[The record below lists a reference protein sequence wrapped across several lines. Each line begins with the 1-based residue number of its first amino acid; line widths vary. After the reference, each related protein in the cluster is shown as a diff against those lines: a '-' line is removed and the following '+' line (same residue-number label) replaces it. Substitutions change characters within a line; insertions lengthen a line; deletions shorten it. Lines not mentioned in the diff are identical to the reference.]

1 MTSSDTSVPLVEAAH
16 SERHTLGAWLV
27 FASAV
32 SWSTG
37 GIISRLADVDN
48 PWNTVFWRS
57 GSAMLLLLAFMLVR
71 DGRRGTLELFRGM
84 GWAGMAVAMCFAIAS
99 TSFIVALQFT
109 TVANILL
116 MQAGVPLIAAL
127 ISRIVFGEPL
137 RPSTWIAIGA
147 VIFGVAVMV
156 SDSFNGKVSPIGDGL
171 ALVISFAFALAT
183 VITRRYSHIRMTPAV
198 TTGVGIAW
206 VVSIFMSMAS
216 VGGVMVEAWQL
227 PLLFVFGAT
236 LALGLALFT
245 SGARRIPSAFAALI
259 GTVEPI
265 LGPIWVWAFLNEIPS
280 VRTIVGGSIVL
291 FALIAYLVWQIIEQ
305 RRMKRVAPPVH

>member
-16 SERHTLGAWLV
+16 SESHTLGAWLV

-236 LALGLALFT
+236 LALGLALRLGVT
-245 SGARRIPSAFAALI
+245 PYRIAGLALI
-259 GTVEPI
+259 GLAVAKALLIDASGLTGLLRV
-265 LGPIWVWAFLNEIPS
+265 GAFLGLGLSLAGLAWLNTWVS
-280 VRTIVGGSIVL
+280 
-291 FALIAYLVWQIIEQ
+291 A
-305 RRMKRVAPPVH
+305 RMAGAGNPGP

>member
-1 MTSSDTSVPLVEAAH
+1 MSEATADSKPATSGETSP
-16 SERHTLGAWLV
+16 LGAWLV

-57 GSAMLLLLAFMLVR
+57 GSAMLLLLLFMLVR
-71 DGRRGTLELFRGM
+71 DGGRGTVALFRGM
-84 GWAGMAVAMCFAIAS
+84 GVAGLAVGMCFAIAS
-99 TSFIVALQFT
+99 TAFIVALQFT

-127 ISRIVFGEPL
+127 ISRIVFAEPL
-137 RPSTWIAIGA
+137 RPSTWVAIGA

-171 ALVISFAFALAT
+171 ALVISFSFALAT

-198 TTGVGIAW
+198 TTGVTIAW
-206 VVSIFMSMAS
+206 VVSIFMSFAS
-216 VGGVMVEAWQL
+216 IGGVMVETWQI
-227 PLLFVFGAT
+227 PILFVFGAT

-245 SGARRIPSAFAALI
+245 SGARMIPSAFAALL
-259 GTVEPI
+259 GTAETI
-265 LGPIWVWAFLNEIPS
+265 LGPIWVWVFLNEVPS
-280 VRTIVGGSIVL
+280 QRTIIGGSIVL
-291 FALIAYLVWQIIEQ
+291 TALIAYLLWQMVEQ
-305 RRMKRVAPPVH
+305 RRMKRLAPPVH